1 MTLNSENVEIYI
13 PDGTPDADALGRT
26 THMSIAAHQDDIEI
40 MAYHG
45 ILECFRQPGRWFT
58 GVVVTDGAGSPRS
71 GVYADYTD
79 EMMKGVRKR
88 EQRKAAVVG
97 DYAAAVL
104 LGYPSSV
111 AKDPGRD
118 DVVEDIMELLEECQ
132 PEYLYIHNLADK
144 HPTHIAC
151 AIRTIDALRRLG
163 YGPRLKGFYGCEI
176 WRDLDWLPDEGK
188 IVFDVSPHDN
198 IAMAL
203 VSVFDSQIT
212 GGKRYDLATMGR
224 RHANAT
230 YYESHGT
237 DVATAVINAM
247 DLMPLLDDPS
257 LSPEEFLNAQL
268 DGFARSVL
276 GRLKGVL

>member
-13 PDGTPDADALGRT
+13 PDGTPDAEALGRT